1 MKQPSSGR
9 KTQKAATPSKGR
21 LPFLF
26 VERTPDLSRNFFKK
40 VCLFDPNFRN
50 KDRGENSTPKSE
62 EARSMSLE
70 QDKQHA
76 FDAFCKRVVKNEAA
90 SVHREYK
97 QQYQDEVV
105 FSDLNDK
112 EMQQLQ
118 YTDRYAPD
126 RQTFPLL
133 GMKVEILDSDLAM
146 ALSALS
152 PERRSI
158 IMLSYLLDMT
168 DAEIAHL
175 LKLSRTTLRYRRR
188 SSLKQ
193 LRKIMEGFEHE

>member
-1 MKQPSSGR
+1 
-9 KTQKAATPSKGR
+9 
-21 LPFLF
+21 
-26 VERTPDLSRNFFKK
+26 
-40 VCLFDPNFRN
+40 
-50 KDRGENSTPKSE
+50 
-62 EARSMSLE
+62 MSLE

-90 SVHREYK
+90 SAHREYK
-97 QQYQDEVV
+97 QQIQDEVV
-105 FSDLNDK
+105 FSDLSGK

-126 RQTFPLL
+126 RRAFPLL
-133 GMKVEILDSDLAM
+133 GMKIEILDSDLAM

-168 DAEIAHL
+168 DSEIARL
-175 LKLSRTTLRYRRR
+175 LKLNRTTVRYRRR

-193 LRKIMEGFEHE
+193 LRKIMEGFENE